1 MNRFVSTLAAVTV
14 GVTALS
20 VYASP
25 LTEGV
30 ARADEEPAAAIVPVT
45 PPAQAVQTVQAA
57 PAPKPVQAAAPVAR
71 PAPVVATPP
80 AIAAAPPPA
89 PVPVP
94 EPAPAAVQPTPA
106 AQAISAAASAPA
118 APAATP
124 LNLVPS
130 KPLELAEPAPTSNL
144 GWKLGA
150 MGLLAAAGFW
160 AYTKKKGAT
169 PAKLESIPEMRILRR
184 TSVGVRSELLL
195 VDLEGQRILLGVTP
209 SNIQSLLIVP
219 DSAMTDPIPVE
230 EPQDSVAAI
239 RSMPS
244 MAQLMKQLD
253 DDETRG
259 ERLDR
264 SERTPRNDRSEQ
276 PRESVRTPTER
287 ASAERTR
294 STSAKRVPAKKR
306 RPEDEIEED
315 TAAPVEGQAEGL
327 LAFRRGR
334 GQ

>member
-1 MNRFVSTLAAVTV
+1 VKRFASSFAAAVTV

-30 ARADEEPAAAIVPVT
+30 ARADEEPAAAIAPVT
-45 PPAQAVQTVQAA
+45 PPAKAVPAA
-57 PAPKPVQAAAPVAR
+57 PAPKPVQVAAPAPVPR
-71 PAPVVATPP
+71 PAPVVATIP
-80 AIAAAPPPA
+80 AVAAPPAPA
-89 PVPVP
+89 P
-94 EPAPAAVQPTPA
+94 EPAAIAPTPA
-106 AQAISAAASAPA
+106 AQAISAPA
-118 APAATP
+118 APAAATP

-130 KPLELAEPAPTSNL
+130 KPLELAEPAPASNL

-160 AYTKKKGAT
+160 AYTKKKNALPAT
-169 PAKLESIPEMRILRR
+169 QAAIPEMRILRR

-219 DSAMTDPIPVE
+219 DSAMSDPIPVE
-230 EPQDSVAAI
+230 EPVSAQDSVAAL

-253 DDETRG
+253 DDESRH
-259 ERLDR
+259 ERTDR
-264 SERTPRNDRSEQ
+264 SERAPRNDREQ
-276 PRESVRTPTER
+276 PREAVRTP
-287 ASAERTR
+287 AERTR
-294 STSAKRVPAKKR
+294 VTSAKRAPARKR
-306 RPEDEIEED
+306 RPEDEVEDD

>member
-1 MNRFVSTLAAVTV
+1 MNRFASSVAAAVTV

-30 ARADEEPAAAIVPVT
+30 ARADEGPASAIVPVT
-45 PPAQAVQTVQAA
+45 PRAQA
-57 PAPKPVQAAAPVAR
+57 VQAAAPVAR
-71 PAPVVATPP
+71 PAPVVATTP
-80 AIAAAPPPA
+80 AIAAAPVA
-89 PVPVP
+89 AAP
-94 EPAPAAVQPTPA
+94 EPGPVAVQPTPA
-106 AQAISAAASAPA
+106 AQAISAAVSAPA
-118 APAATP
+118 VATP

-130 KPLELAEPAPTSNL
+130 KPLELAEPAPASNL

-160 AYTKKKGAT
+160 AYTKKKNAT
-169 PAKLESIPEMRILRR
+169 PVKESAIPEMRILRR
-184 TSVGVRSELLL
+184 TSIGVRSELLL

-219 DSAMTDPIPVE
+219 DSAMSDPLPVE
-230 EPQDSVAAI
+230 EPVRAQDSVAAI

-253 DDETRG
+253 DDETRH
-259 ERLDR
+259 ERTDR
-264 SERTPRNDRSEQ
+264 SERAPRNDREQ
-276 PRESVRTPTER
+276 PRESVRTP
-287 ASAERTR
+287 AERTR
-294 STSAKRVPAKKR
+294 ATSAKRAPAKKR
-306 RPEDEIEED
+306 RPEDEVEDD

-327 LAFRRGR
+327 VAFRRGR